1 MRDRKADEMRE
12 WLGMTPDELVSLAD
26 GLVLRI
32 KSSDPIDKWVELV
45 RLVSPDKWKELT
57 GEARV
62 AIDHRI
68 AAEMLM
74 RLRDDLTTEGLAP
87 ALEVPPAIAWTPQH
101 DRLNRR
107 MDDLDRILTD
117 YGISP
122 HPSLVLPLEGAT
134 EMILV
139 GRSMEHLYVP
149 RRRDYIE
156 LFDIGGN
163 TNDYGLLAR
172 YVAVPELGREVR
184 SDLVML
190 NRPVTRI
197 MVVTD
202 PENNLRTQDQRDTK
216 RRQILGSIY
225 ASLPQRF
232 RTERA
237 RSQLDSVVT
246 IDTWTDNES
255 FEFAHFT
262 NDEIAAAIRRVHEEG
277 GLPEPAVNAAEI
289 DAIRQ
294 RRGNLKSLLRKYP
307 ALKRRKDRLADTLWP
322 TLRDRLDQHVKDATI
337 ETIPVGRVL
346 KRAVDLATMSFRR
359 SVALEL

>member
-1 MRDRKADEMRE
+1 M
-12 WLGMTPDELVSLAD
+12 
-26 GLVLRI
+26 
-32 KSSDPIDKWVELV
+32 
-45 RLVSPDKWKELT
+45 
-57 GEARV
+57 
-62 AIDHRI
+62 
-68 AAEMLM
+68 
-74 RLRDDLTTEGLAP
+74 
-87 ALEVPPAIAWTPQH
+87 
-101 DRLNRR
+101 
-107 MDDLDRILTD
+107 
-117 YGISP
+117 
-122 HPSLVLPLEGAT
+122 
-134 EMILV
+134 
-139 GRSMEHLYVP
+139 
-149 RRRDYIE
+149 
-156 LFDIGGN
+156 
-163 TNDYGLLAR
+163 
-172 YVAVPELGREVR
+172 AVPELGREVR